1 VAEPGGREAAR
12 RRAERIF
19 SEAAQEGSLGN
30 VRRDLFAL
38 ASLLSRE
45 PQLRKS
51 LSDVGIPGDV
61 KGALLRDLLSDRVDP
76 QALTLLESLVADDA
90 LSWRLLPLLEDLAVE
105 AVLAETDADG
115 TLGDVEDELFRF
127 DRLLESQPRLRSAL
141 GDPVLPDENKRALV
155 DELLKD
161 RAAEAT
167 VILVH
172 VAISRPGDPVNRIQ
186 ALADRAA
193 ARRDRVLVEARTA
206 VELDDQ
212 RRGRLAEALSHA
224 AGRQVDLEVVVDP
237 SVVGGVV
244 ARIGDELIDGT
255 VRRKLELALEQ
266 LTA

>member
-1 VAEPGGREAAR
+1 
-12 RRAERIF
+12 
-19 SEAAQEGSLGN
+19 
-30 VRRDLFAL
+30 
-38 ASLLSRE
+38 
-45 PQLRKS
+45 
-51 LSDVGIPGDV
+51 
-61 KGALLRDLLSDRVDP
+61 
-76 QALTLLESLVADDA
+76 
-90 LSWRLLPLLEDLAVE
+90 VE
-105 AVLAETDADG
+105 AVFAETDADG

-155 DELLKD
+155 DDLLKD
-161 RAAEAT
+161 RASDAT
-167 VILVH
+167 VTLVH

-206 VELDDQ
+206 VELDDE
-212 RRGRLAEALSHA
+212 RRDRLAEALSHA

-255 VRRKLELALEQ
+255 VRRKLELALEEM
-266 LTA
+266 TA